1 MAQSCS
7 SVRRC
12 YSLACE
18 PCAWRYSLNISR
30 RILAH
35 DHRRLFAMSIQPNVA
50 EIGEFSGWRTA
61 VRNTIDYRRGECRW
75 WRDLGVWGW
84 LGADGSVR
92 GIVSLGSV
100 TEGEFCGVFGR
111 RWPISVRPIT
121 PTNLRHVIYWEAMR
135 PSVIVEAGP
144 QQGRY
149 QHIKITIEP
158 QRTRGPTHGLPMPT
172 WPCGM
177 NANDPLLVVL

>member
-1 MAQSCS
+1 MKLQCCS
-7 SVRRC
+7 RARC
-12 YSLACE
+12 YLLTCE

-35 DHRRLFAMSIQPNVA
+35 DHRRLFAITIGANLGGT
-50 EIGEFSGWRTA
+50 GEFRSWRVA
-61 VRNTIDYRRGECRW
+61 ARNLIDYCRRECRW
-75 WRDLGVWGW
+75 WRDLSLWGW
-84 LGADGSVR
+84 LSADSCVR

-111 RWPISVRPIT
+111 RWPISGRPIS
-121 PTNLRHVIYWEAMR
+121 PTDLRRVIYWEALR

-158 QRTRGPTHGLPMPT
+158 QRT
-172 WPCGM
+172 
-177 NANDPLLVVL
+177 